1 MRIGRIV
8 VWAARRAR
16 GPDAVAVA
24 VAIAPALGL
33 GLALGLGVAG
43 CGEGRP
49 ELLVAS
55 TTSTEDSGLFDV
67 LLPAFMEAHPEVAV
81 RVMAVGTGQALE
93 LGRRRDADVLLVH
106 APAAES
112 VFVAG
117 GYGAARCEVMYND
130 FVVAGPRSDPAGV
143 TGLTDAVE
151 AFRRIASA
159 GAGFVS
165 RGDDSG
171 THLRERSIWEI
182 AGITPSGG
190 WYLEVGQGMAE
201 SLRMA
206 MERRAYTLTDRA
218 TFLSQRHALD
228 LEVLAE
234 GDPRLFNQYGVIP
247 VAGAAHPRAARS
259 FALWIT
265 GEEGQAIIGRH
276 GVERFG
282 QPLFVPNAGSC
293 EVPTIPEDAG
303 HPGPAPVA
311 RR

>member
-1 MRIGRIV
+1 MRSYRIV
-8 VWAARRAR
+8 VRAAVRSARVRSAR
-16 GPDAVAVA
+16 GPAAVVVA
-24 VAIAPALGL
+24 AALGL
-33 GLALGLGVAG
+33 GLAG
-43 CGEGRP
+43 CDDGRP

-81 RVMAVGTGQALE
+81 KVMAVGTGQALE

-112 VFVAG
+112 VFVAAG
-117 GYGAARCEVMYND
+117 HGTARCEVMYND
-130 FVVAGPRSDPAGV
+130 FVIAGPRSDPAGLA
-143 TGLTDAVE
+143 GLTDAVE
-151 AFRRIASA
+151 AFRRIAGA
-159 GAGFVS
+159 GAGFIS

-171 THLRERSIWEI
+171 THLKELSIWEL

-190 WYLEVGQGMAE
+190 WYMEVGQGMAE

-218 TFLSQRHALD
+218 TFLSQRDALD
-228 LEVLAE
+228 LEVVAE
-234 GDPRLFNQYGVIP
+234 GDARLFNPYGVIP
-247 VAGAAHPRAARS
+247 VAGARHPRAARS

-276 GVERFG
+276 GVGRFG
-282 QPLFVPNAGSC
+282 QPLFVPSAGSC
-293 EVPTIPEDAG
+293 GLPAIPEDAG
-303 HPGPAPVA
+303 HPGLRPVG
-311 RR
+311 